1 MIFLAAIHPS
11 AYLAPPPPV
20 PQSETVDDFLVVVW
34 TAPGFPSRSATPFTL
49 ALRDVQFVVVP
60 RSFLDQSVKDLER
73 KHEVLY
79 FHASE
84 IVII

>member
-20 PQSETVDDFLVVVW
+20 PQSETVDDFLLVVW

-73 KHEVLY
+73 KHEVWY